1 MARESSYAKHPVVIV
16 WKTSNRSNAK
26 TKIKVI
32 KNKNIDEVLDPN
44 IKLTG
49 IPADAILLDIG
60 VGEIFIQLYKDEYN
74 L

>member
-1 MARESSYAKHPVVIV
+1 MARESSYAKHPEVVV

>member
-1 MARESSYAKHPVVIV
+1 MARESSYSKHPVVVV

-60 VGEIFIQLYKDEYN
+60 VGEIFIQLYKKDYN

>member
-1 MARESSYAKHPVVIV
+1 MARESSYAKAPVVVV
-16 WKTSNRSNAK
+16 WKTSNRSNAR

-49 IPADAILLDIG
+49 IPTDAILLDIG
-60 VGEIFIQLYKDEYN
+60 VGEKFIQLYKDEYG